1 MVLAPRLVMKLAGDW
16 GNTTVII
23 PVGDW
28 RNQLTNSVVNSGKQR
43 LADVF
48 GDFPVALLA
57 RE

>member
-1 MVLAPRLVMKLAGDW
+1 LVMKLAGDW

-28 RNQLTNSVVNSGKQR
+28 RNQLTNSVVNSSKQR

-48 GDFPVALLA
+48 GSFPVALLV